1 MTPDQRYARCEALV
15 VAYEGGA
22 TYTNNPLD
30 AGGPTKFG
38 VTLATLSNWR
48 GCACSAADVQALTP
62 TEACDIYKADYW
74 VAVAGDQLPAG
85 VDLLAFDT
93 AVNMGPGVAVQMLQ
107 QALGIIGDGKIGPQ
121 TLAAI
126 AAITDPSGV
135 IDRVR
140 ARRAARYASLPS
152 YRTFGAGWMSR
163 LNSCANTA
171 KAWATK
177 ASAPVPVLADPEAWS
192 KSVLKASGA

>member
-1 MTPDQRYARCEALV
+1 MTDDERYARCEALV
-15 VAYEGGA
+15 VTWEGGA
-22 TYTNNPLD
+22 TYTDNPLD
-30 AGGPTKFG
+30 SGGPTKFG
-38 VTLATLSNWR
+38 ITLATLSNWR
-48 GCACSAADVQALTP
+48 GCACSAADVQALTAA
-62 TEACDIYKADYW
+62 EAYDIYKADYW
-74 VAVAGDQLPAG
+74 AAVCGDQLPGG
-85 VDLLAFDT
+85 VDLIVFDS

-107 QALGIIGDGKIGPQ
+107 QALGIIGDGKLGPQ

-126 AAITDPSGV
+126 AAITDPSSV

-177 ASAPVPVLADPEAWS
+177 AAAPAPADPEAWS
-192 KSVLKASGA
+192 KAVLKASGA